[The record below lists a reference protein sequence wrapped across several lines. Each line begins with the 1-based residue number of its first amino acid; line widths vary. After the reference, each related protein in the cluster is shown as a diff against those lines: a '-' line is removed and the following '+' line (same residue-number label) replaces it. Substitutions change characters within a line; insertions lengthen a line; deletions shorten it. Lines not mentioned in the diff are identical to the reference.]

1 MITSVADGV
10 APENAFALKRGS
22 GWKEPGLKL
31 SSLYIDLIKGLVSF
45 DKLKDKISLQVRA
58 SACGVNR
65 GDRGTAIRLLVRE

>member
-22 GWKEPGLKL
+22 GWKESGLKL

-45 DKLKDKISLQVRA
+45 DS
-58 SACGVNR
+58 
-65 GDRGTAIRLLVRE
+65 